1 MPLQLDTETLDEI
14 KKVFNIYQNEFDVK
28 NLKPNDFKLILEFV
42 GALVSLVEYQKSM
55 IFDQT
60 NNLRDLKA
68 SFDTLKK
75 RSGNFMMKRKA
86 SDEVECGEVRSKRV
100 NGGFDISQ
108 KRSRSEDS
116 EGERGTSKRM
126 RRYGDSGRLKRSHR
140 EDTMDEG
147 GESKR
152 QKKA

>member
-1 MPLQLDTETLDEI
+1 MPLVLDTETLDEI
-14 KKVFNIYQNEFDVK
+14 KKVFNIYQDEFDVK
-28 NLKPNDFKLILEFV
+28 NLKPSDFKLILEFV

-68 SFDTLKK
+68 SFDTLKNG
-75 RSGNFMMKRKA
+75 SGNFMRKRKA
-86 SDEVECGEVRSKRV
+86 SDEVDCGEVRLKRV
-100 NGGFDISQ
+100 KGGSQ

-116 EGERGTSKRM
+116 EGERRTSKRM
-126 RRYGDSGRLKRSHR
+126 RRYGDSSRLKRSHR
-140 EDTMDEG
+140 EDTMDGG

-152 QKKA
+152 QKKT